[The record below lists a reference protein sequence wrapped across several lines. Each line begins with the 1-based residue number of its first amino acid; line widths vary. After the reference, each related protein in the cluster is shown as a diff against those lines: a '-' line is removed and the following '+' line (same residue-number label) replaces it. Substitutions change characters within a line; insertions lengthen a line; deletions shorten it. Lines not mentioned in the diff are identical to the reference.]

1 MKPWVLAALATASIT
16 VWVAA
21 PARADDRDYLDYL
34 KKNDAYLAGQ
44 YTNEQLLT
52 EGHKLCDAVSGG
64 ATDDAA
70 MDMVKRDLQVDDD
83 TALDV
88 YHAATVE
95 LGC

>member
-1 MKPWVLAALATASIT
+1 MKPWVLAAVATGGIA

-21 PARADDRDYLDYL
+21 PARADDSDYMDYL
-34 KKNDAYLAGQ
+34 KHYDAYLVNE
-44 YTNEQLLT
+44 YTNQQLLG
-52 EGHKLCDAVSGG
+52 EGHKVCEAVSGG

-70 MDMVKRDLQVDDD
+70 MDMVKGDLGVSDD

>member
-1 MKPWVLAALATASIT
+1 MKPWVLAAVATGSIA

-21 PARADDRDYLDYL
+21 PARAGDREYLDYL
-34 KKNDAYLAGQ
+34 QHYDAYLASQ
-44 YTNEQLLT
+44 YTSQQLLA
-52 EGHKLCDAVSGG
+52 EGHKVCDAVSGG

-70 MDMVKRDLQVDDD
+70 YDMVKGDLGVSDD
-83 TALDV
+83 AAIDV